1 MEWGPTDLFNPP
13 LTVPSD
19 RPQNVTA
26 VDIGP
31 TSFTLQWSPP
41 PPQYHHGIIQ
51 RYNIRV
57 FEGYN
62 SEATDLLTSE
72 TTEVT
77 VEGLQ
82 PYQLYQC
89 TVAAETV
96 DEGPHSAAVFVT
108 TAEDGE
114 IHVQGCLSLLK
125 CHVGCKCLLYSMVY
139 YFIL

>member
-1 MEWGPTDLFNPP
+1 M
-13 LTVPSD
+13 
-19 RPQNVTA
+19 
-26 VDIGP
+26 
-31 TSFTLQWSPP
+31 
-41 PPQYHHGIIQ
+41 
-51 RYNIRV
+51 

-62 SEATDLLTSE
+62 SEATDLLSSE
-72 TTEVT
+72 TTEIT
-77 VEGLQ
+77 LEGLQ

-114 IHVQGCLSLLK
+114 IHVHDCLSLLK

-139 YFIL
+139 FIL